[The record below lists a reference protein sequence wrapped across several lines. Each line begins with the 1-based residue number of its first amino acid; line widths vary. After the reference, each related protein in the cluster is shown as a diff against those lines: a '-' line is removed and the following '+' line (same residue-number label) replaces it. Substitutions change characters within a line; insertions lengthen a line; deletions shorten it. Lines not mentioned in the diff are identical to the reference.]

1 MPLEAC
7 SSTKEITYQLQC
19 PYCNDYII
27 HEAVMNVGTPYKP
40 FQNRVGKPDG
50 LLDTLVLPQKPFDAH
65 WKILSGFS
73 FDIVTQLSTLMK
85 VDEVTILQL
94 VNISYVTY
102 TKNKKQGKN
111 VFSTEQSVR
120 LYIFI
125 KTLDATLQLFD
136 GDVSTAL
143 QWLKLP
149 SKALGGVSPIQMLS
163 TPPGTE
169 AVMDL
174 IGRIEHGVI
183 T

>member
-1 MPLEAC
+1 
-7 SSTKEITYQLQC
+7 
-19 PYCNDYII
+19 
-27 HEAVMNVGTPYKP
+27 MNVGTPYKP
-40 FQNRVGKPDG
+40 LQNRVVKPDG
-50 LLDTLVLPQKPFDAH
+50 LLGALLLPQEPFDAH

-73 FDIVTQLSTLMK
+73 FEVMTQLSTLMK
-85 VDEVTILQL
+85 VDEVTICKL

-120 LYIFI
+120 LYMFI
-125 KTLDATLQLFD
+125 KTLDAALQLSD
-136 GDVSTAL
+136 GDNSTAL

-149 SKALGGVSPIQMLS
+149 SKALGGESPIQMLR

>member
-1 MPLEAC
+1 
-7 SSTKEITYQLQC
+7 
-19 PYCNDYII
+19 
-27 HEAVMNVGTPYKP
+27 MNVGTPYKP
-40 FQNRVGKPDG
+40 LQNRVVKTDG
-50 LLDTLVLPQKPFDAH
+50 LLDNLLLPQEPFDAH

-73 FDIVTQLSTLMK
+73 FEVMTQLSTLMK
-85 VDEVTILQL
+85 VDEATICKL
-94 VNISYVTY
+94 VNISYVAY
-102 TKNKKQGKN
+102 TKNKNQGKK

-120 LYIFI
+120 LYMFI

-136 GDVSTAL
+136 GDNSAAL

-149 SKALGGVSPIQMLS
+149 SKALGDESPIQMLR